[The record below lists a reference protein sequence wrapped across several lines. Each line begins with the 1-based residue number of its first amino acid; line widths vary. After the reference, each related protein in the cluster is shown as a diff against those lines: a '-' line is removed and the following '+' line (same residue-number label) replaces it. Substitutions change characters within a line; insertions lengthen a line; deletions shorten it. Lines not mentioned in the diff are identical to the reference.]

1 MTIRY
6 QNSFRDVIAFC
17 FYHYPRAPVTIG
29 SYGILFAVLSFII
42 FQALPKD
49 GSVVTKIVLFAVME
63 VIAFSVLAAVLALSV
78 VLSMVSRR
86 NRTFLTEHTIVL
98 GEQIFTEE
106 TVYNKT
112 EQKWTSVQKLART
125 RRYIFIY
132 LAQHMAHVVPR
143 RAFRDDAEWDAFYDY
158 CSQRTQATR
167 LRSAAT

>member
-6 QNSFRDVIAFC
+6 RNTFRDVMAFC
-17 FYHYPRAPVTIG
+17 LYHYPRAPVTIG

-42 FQALPKD
+42 FQALPKE
-49 GSVVTKIVLFAVME
+49 GNVVTKILVFSAME
-63 VIAFSVLAAVLALSV
+63 IIAFLALAVVLALSV

-98 GEQIFTEE
+98 GEEIFTEE

-125 RRYIFIY
+125 KHYLFIY

-158 CSQRTQATR
+158 CRQRTQATR